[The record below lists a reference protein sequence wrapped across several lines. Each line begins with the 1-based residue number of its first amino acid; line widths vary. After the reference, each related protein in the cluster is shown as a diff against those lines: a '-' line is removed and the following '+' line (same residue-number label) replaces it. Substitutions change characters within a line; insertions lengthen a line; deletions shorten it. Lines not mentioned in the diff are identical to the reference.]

1 MARDIASQGITAH
14 QSRLLRTIPPLLKQG
29 LIIELSF
36 VALVAALVGIVLEW
50 IGEEGT
56 PFLSIIG
63 DVLIMG
69 AFIIAITAFSF
80 FP

>member
-1 MARDIASQGITAH
+1 
-14 QSRLLRTIPPLLKQG
+14 
-29 LIIELSF
+29 

-50 IGEEGT
+50 IGGEGT

-80 FP
+80 FRKDRFLSQGIDEIAWTSR